1 MTAIN
6 TITSDYIKQLSDQ
19 FGSSYHQKT
28 GIDIMSEETDINQ
41 MQDFLDDCLDESWMA
56 EVSFMASN
64 DALNL
69 SQNQMFSQLPRQLM
83 ITPINLYQKIKE
95 AADNRDESVVM
106 PYYRDKF
113 SDRILSLRLLHHS
126 ADDYQIVYAL
136 CSDDNDGDQWH
147 LLDGYYDGSGY
158 AKYSSPN
165 FWDLAHELINI
176 CIDDIDQ

>member
-1 MTAIN
+1 
-6 TITSDYIKQLSDQ
+6 
-19 FGSSYHQKT
+19 
-28 GIDIMSEETDINQ
+28 
-41 MQDFLDDCLDESWMA
+41 
-56 EVSFMASN
+56 MASN

-69 SQNQMFSQLPRQLM
+69 SQNQMFSQLPHQLM
-83 ITPINLYQKIKE
+83 ITPISLYQKIKE
-95 AADNRDESVVM
+95 VADNRDESVVM

-113 SDRILSLRLLHHS
+113 SDRILSLRRLHYS

>member
-69 SQNQMFSQLPRQLM
+69 SQNQLIYNLLNLLLKKPLKLLM
-83 ITPINLYQKIKE
+83 
-95 AADNRDESVVM
+95 
-106 PYYRDKF
+106 
-113 SDRILSLRLLHHS
+113 
-126 ADDYQIVYAL
+126 
-136 CSDDNDGDQWH
+136 
-147 LLDGYYDGSGY
+147 
-158 AKYSSPN
+158 
-165 FWDLAHELINI
+165 
-176 CIDDIDQ
+176 

>member
-1 MTAIN
+1 MTIN
-6 TITSDYIKQLSDQ
+6 AITSDYIKQLSDQ

-28 GIDIMSEETDINQ
+28 GIDIISEDADINQ

-56 EVSFMASN
+56 DISFMASN

-69 SQNQMFSQLPRQLM
+69 SQNQMFRQLPVQLM
-83 ITPINLYQKIKE
+83 ITPVTLYQKIKQ
-95 AADNRDESVVM
+95 ADLDDMNESVVM
-106 PYYRDKF
+106 PYYRDKY

-136 CSDDNDGDQWH
+136 CSDTNDGDQWH
-147 LLDGYYDGSGY
+147 LLDGYYDRFG
-158 AKYSSPN
+158 SSPS